1 LFTLYRQPPRLKGAL
16 VAAISQSGQSP
27 DVVSVLEEGRRQG
40 CPTLAITNNPASPLA
55 RAADFVIDLQAGAE
69 TAVAATKTYTAELM
83 ALAMLSAALA
93 ESRPAW
99 ETLLR
104 VPDWAQA
111 ALDKVFASG
120 AVAER
125 YRYLSRCV
133 VLGRSFNYATAY
145 EWALKLK
152 ELTYLIAEPYSSA
165 DFLHGPIAMVE
176 PGFAVLAV
184 APSGEVY
191 ADLLSL
197 VERLRREQQAELVVV
212 SDRPEALALAQTPL
226 SLPAGIPEWVSPLVT
241 ILPGQV
247 FAMALT
253 GVKGLN
259 SEQPRTIHKVTETL

>member
-1 LFTLYRQPPRLKGAL
+1 
-16 VAAISQSGQSP
+16 
-27 DVVSVLEEGRRQG
+27 
-40 CPTLAITNNPASPLA
+40 
-55 RAADFVIDLQAGAE
+55 
-69 TAVAATKTYTAELM
+69 
-83 ALAMLSAALA
+83 
-93 ESRPAW
+93 
-99 ETLLR
+99 LLR

-133 VLGRSFNYATAY
+133 VLGRGFNYATAY